1 MSRLSVLVPRT
12 SFALLLTTPLH
23 LRAQAPA
30 TPPAIHQELDV
41 RAAAV
46 NDQVIAWRRD
56 FHQHPELANHEVR
69 TAGIVAAELRRLGLE
84 VRTGVAKTGV
94 VAVLRGSR
102 PGPVIALRADIDA
115 LPVTEETDV
124 PFKSVVTTQYEGKT
138 VGVMHACGHDTHT
151 AMLLG
156 AATVLSGIRDSLPGA
171 VVFLFQPAEEGS
183 PSGEEGGARLMVKE
197 GVLDDP
203 KVDAIFG
210 LHAFSNHGLRTAGS
224 LMVRPGGIMAA
235 SDRLAITIKGRQTH
249 GGQPWAGVD
258 PVVVAAQVIM
268 GLQTIVSRQMDLTV
282 APVVATIAT
291 VEAGTRYNIVPEQVR
306 MTGTLRTFDAEMRRD
321 LHRRV
326 EQTAMRIAEGAGAAA
341 EVRISDGTPVTSND
355 PALTAAVIPSLQR
368 VASAGFDA
376 NVAPMTPAE
385 DFSVYQERVPGVLA
399 FLGVSP
405 PGADRASVA
414 PNHSPRFF
422 VDERALATGVRALAS
437 VAIDYL
443 YRGRPEQSGTT
454 GARH

>member
-1 MSRLSVLVPRT
+1 MSRLCVLVPCT

-23 LRAQAPA
+23 VRAQAPA
-30 TPPAIHQELDV
+30 TPPAIHQELDR
-41 RAAAV
+41 RAAVV

-94 VAVLRGSR
+94 VAVLRGTR
-102 PGPVIALRADIDA
+102 PGPVIALRADMDA

-124 PFKSVVTTQYEGKT
+124 PFKSIVTTQYEGKT

-156 AATVLSGIRDSLPGA
+156 AATVLSGMKDSLPGA

-183 PSGEEGGARLMVKE
+183 PSGEEGGAALMVKE

-210 LHAFSNHGLRTAGS
+210 LHAFSGHGLRTAGS

-235 SDRLAITIKGRQTH
+235 SDRLAITIRGRQTH

-268 GLQTIVSRQMDLTV
+268 GLQTIVSRQMNLTV

-291 VEAGTRYNIVPEQVR
+291 VEAGSRYNIVPEQVR

-326 EQTAMRIAEGAGAAA
+326 EQTAMRIAEGAAATA
-341 EVRISDGTPVTSND
+341 DVRITDGTPVTWND

-376 NVAPMTPAE
+376 NVLPMTPAE
-385 DFSVYQERVPGVLA
+385 DFSLYQARVPGVLA
-399 FLGVSP
+399 FLGVNP
-405 PGADRASVA
+405 PGADPASVA

-422 VDERALATGVRALAS
+422 VDERALATGVRALGS

-443 YRGRPEQSGTT
+443 YRGPQEDPSAAAARP
-454 GARH
+454 

>member
-1 MSRLSVLVPRT
+1 MSRLGVCVGCI
-12 SFALLLTTPLH
+12 SFALLLTTSVFV
-23 LRAQAPA
+23 RAEAPA
-30 TPPAIHQELDV
+30 TPPAIHQELDR

-56 FHQHPELANHEVR
+56 FHEHPELGNHEVR

-84 VRTGVAKTGV
+84 VRTGVARTGV
-94 VAVLRGSR
+94 VAVLRGTR
-102 PGPVIALRADIDA
+102 PGPVIALRADMDA

-156 AATVLSGIRDSLPGA
+156 AATVLSGMKDSLPGT

-183 PSGEEGGARLMVKE
+183 PSGEEGGAALMLKE

-210 LHAFSNHGLRTAGS
+210 LHAFSGHGLGTAGS

-235 SDRLAITIKGRQTH
+235 GDRLAIIIRGRQTH
-249 GGQPWAGVD
+249 GGRPWAGVD

-282 APVVATIAT
+282 APVVATIGT
-291 VEAGTRYNIVPEQVR
+291 VEAGNRYNIVPEEVR

-321 LHRRV
+321 LRRRV
-326 EQTAMRIAEGAGAAA
+326 EQMATRIAESAGATA
-341 EVRISDGTPVTSND
+341 EVRIADGIPVTWND
-355 PALTAAVIPSLQR
+355 PALTAATIPSLQR

-376 NVAPMTPAE
+376 NVSPITPAE
-385 DFSVYQERVPGVLA
+385 DFSLYQARVPGVFF
-399 FLGVSP
+399 FLGVDP
-405 PGADRASVA
+405 PGADRASLA

-443 YRGRPEQSGTT
+443 YRRQQDNPSAEAARP
-454 GARH
+454 

>member
-1 MSRLSVLVPRT
+1 MSRLGVLVPCT

-23 LRAQAPA
+23 VRAQAPA
-30 TPPAIHQELDV
+30 TPPAIHQELDR

-94 VAVLRGSR
+94 VAVLRGTR
-102 PGPVIALRADIDA
+102 PGPVMALRADMDA

-124 PFKSVVTTQYEGKT
+124 PFKSIVTTQYEGKT

-156 AATVLSGIRDSLPGA
+156 AATVLSGMKDSLPGA

-183 PSGEEGGARLMVKE
+183 PSGEEGGAALMVKE

-210 LHAFSNHGLRTAGS
+210 LHAFSGHGLRTAGS

-235 SDRLAITIKGRQTH
+235 SDRLAITIRGRQTH

-268 GLQTIVSRQMDLTV
+268 GLQTIVSRQMNLTV

-291 VEAGTRYNIVPEQVR
+291 VEAGSRYNIVPEQVR

-326 EQTAMRIAEGAGAAA
+326 EQTAMRIAEGAAATA
-341 EVRISDGTPVTSND
+341 EVRITDGTPVTWND

-376 NVAPMTPAE
+376 NVLPMTPAE
-385 DFSVYQERVPGVLA
+385 DFSLYQARVPGVLA
-399 FLGVSP
+399 FLGVNP
-405 PGADRASVA
+405 PGADPASVA

-437 VAIDYL
+437 VAIDFL
-443 YRGRPEQSGTT
+443 YRGPQEDPSAA
-454 GARH
+454 GARP

>member
-1 MSRLSVLVPRT
+1 MSRLGVLVPCT

-23 LRAQAPA
+23 VRAQAPA
-30 TPPAIHQELDV
+30 TPPAIHQELDR

-84 VRTGVAKTGV
+84 VRTGVARTGV
-94 VAVLRGSR
+94 VAVLRGTR
-102 PGPVIALRADIDA
+102 PGPVIALRADMDA

-124 PFKSVVTTQYEGKT
+124 PFKSIVTTQYEGKT

-156 AATVLSGIRDSLPGA
+156 AATVLSGMKDSLPGA

-183 PSGEEGGARLMVKE
+183 PSGEEGGAALMVKE

-210 LHAFSNHGLRTAGS
+210 LHAFSGHGLRTAGS

-235 SDRLAITIKGRQTH
+235 SDRLAITIRGRQTH

-291 VEAGTRYNIVPEQVR
+291 VEAGSRYNIVPEQVR

-326 EQTAMRIAEGAGAAA
+326 EQTAMRIAEGAGATA
-341 EVRISDGTPVTSND
+341 EVRITDGNPVTWND

-376 NVAPMTPAE
+376 NVLPMTPAE
-385 DFSVYQERVPGVLA
+385 DFSLYQARVPGVFA
-399 FLGVSP
+399 FLGVNP

-422 VDERALATGVRALAS
+422 VDERALAIGVRALAS

-443 YRGRPEQSGTT
+443 YRGHQEDPSAASARP
-454 GARH
+454 

>member
-1 MSRLSVLVPRT
+1 MSRLGVLVPYT

-23 LRAQAPA
+23 VRAQAPA
-30 TPPAIHQELDV
+30 TPPAIHQELDR

-94 VAVLRGSR
+94 VAVLRGTR
-102 PGPVIALRADIDA
+102 PGPVMALRADMDA

-124 PFKSVVTTQYEGKT
+124 PFKSIVTTQYEGKT

-156 AATVLSGIRDSLPGA
+156 AATVLSGMKDSLPGA

-183 PSGEEGGARLMVKE
+183 PSGEEGGAALMVKE

-210 LHAFSNHGLRTAGS
+210 LHAFSGHGLRTAGS

-235 SDRLAITIKGRQTH
+235 SDRLAITIRGRQTH

-268 GLQTIVSRQMDLTV
+268 GLQTIVSRQMNLTV

-291 VEAGTRYNIVPEQVR
+291 VEAGSRYNIVPEQVR

-326 EQTAMRIAEGAGAAA
+326 EQTAMRIAEGAAATA
-341 EVRISDGTPVTSND
+341 EVRITDGTPVTWND

-376 NVAPMTPAE
+376 NVLPMTPAE
-385 DFSVYQERVPGVLA
+385 DFSLYQARVPGVLA
-399 FLGVSP
+399 FLGVNP
-405 PGADRASVA
+405 PGADPASVA

-437 VAIDYL
+437 VAIDFL
-443 YRGRPEQSGTT
+443 YRGPQEDPSAAAARP
-454 GARH
+454 

>member
-1 MSRLSVLVPRT
+1 MSRLGVLVPCT
-12 SFALLLTTPLH
+12 SVALLLTTPLH
-23 LRAQAPA
+23 VRAQAPA
-30 TPPAIHQELDV
+30 TPPAIHQELDR

-94 VAVLRGSR
+94 VAVLRGTR
-102 PGPVIALRADIDA
+102 PGPVMALRADMDA

-124 PFKSVVTTQYEGKT
+124 PFKSIVTTQYEGKT

-156 AATVLSGIRDSLPGA
+156 AATVLSGMKDSLPGA

-183 PSGEEGGARLMVKE
+183 PSGEEGGAALMVKE

-210 LHAFSNHGLRTAGS
+210 LHAFSGHGLRTAGS

-235 SDRLAITIKGRQTH
+235 SDRLAITIRGRQTH

-268 GLQTIVSRQMDLTV
+268 GLQTIVSRQMNLTV

-291 VEAGTRYNIVPEQVR
+291 VEAGSRYNIVPEQVR

-326 EQTAMRIAEGAGAAA
+326 EQTAMRIAEGAAATA
-341 EVRISDGTPVTSND
+341 EVRITDGTPVTWND

-376 NVAPMTPAE
+376 NVLPMTPAE
-385 DFSVYQERVPGVLA
+385 DFSLYQARVPGVLA
-399 FLGVSP
+399 FLGVNP
-405 PGADRASVA
+405 PGADPASVA

-422 VDERALATGVRALAS
+422 VDERALATGARALAS

-443 YRGRPEQSGTT
+443 YRGPQEDPSAAAARP
-454 GARH
+454 

>member
-1 MSRLSVLVPRT
+1 MSRLGVLVPCT

-23 LRAQAPA
+23 VRAQAPA
-30 TPPAIHQELDV
+30 TPPAIHQELDR

-94 VAVLRGSR
+94 VAVLRGTR
-102 PGPVIALRADIDA
+102 PGPVMALRADMDA

-124 PFKSVVTTQYEGKT
+124 PFKSIVTTQYEGKT

-156 AATVLSGIRDSLPGA
+156 AATVLSGMKDSLPGA

-183 PSGEEGGARLMVKE
+183 PSGEEGGAALMVKE

-210 LHAFSNHGLRTAGS
+210 LHAFSGHGLRTAGS

-235 SDRLAITIKGRQTH
+235 SDRLAITIRGRQTH

-268 GLQTIVSRQMDLTV
+268 GLQTIVSRQMNLTV

-291 VEAGTRYNIVPEQVR
+291 VEAGSRYNIVPEQVR

-326 EQTAMRIAEGAGAAA
+326 EQTAMRIAEGAAATA
-341 EVRISDGTPVTSND
+341 EVRITDGTPVTWND

-376 NVAPMTPAE
+376 NVLPMTPAE
-385 DFSVYQERVPGVLA
+385 DFSLYQARVPGVLA
-399 FLGVSP
+399 FLGVNP
-405 PGADRASVA
+405 PGADPASVA

-443 YRGRPEQSGTT
+443 YRGPQEDPSAAAARP
-454 GARH
+454 

>member
-1 MSRLSVLVPRT
+1 MSRLCVLVPCT

-23 LRAQAPA
+23 VRAQAPA
-30 TPPAIHQELDV
+30 TPPAIHQELDR
-41 RAAAV
+41 RAAVV

-94 VAVLRGSR
+94 VAVLRGTR
-102 PGPVIALRADIDA
+102 PGPVIALRADMDA

-124 PFKSVVTTQYEGKT
+124 PFKSIVTTQYEGKT

-156 AATVLSGIRDSLPGA
+156 AATVLSGMKDSLPGA

-183 PSGEEGGARLMVKE
+183 PSGEEGGAALMVKE

-210 LHAFSNHGLRTAGS
+210 LHAFSGHGLRTAGS

-235 SDRLAITIKGRQTH
+235 SDRLAITIRGRQTH

-268 GLQTIVSRQMDLTV
+268 GLQTIVSRQMNLTV

-291 VEAGTRYNIVPEQVR
+291 VEAGSRYNIVPEQVR

-326 EQTAMRIAEGAGAAA
+326 EQTAMRIAEGAGATA
-341 EVRISDGTPVTSND
+341 EVRITDGTPVTWND

-376 NVAPMTPAE
+376 NVLPMTPAE
-385 DFSVYQERVPGVLA
+385 DFSLYQARVPGVLA
-399 FLGVSP
+399 FLGVNP
-405 PGADRASVA
+405 PGADPASVA

-443 YRGRPEQSGTT
+443 YRGPQEDPSAAAARP
-454 GARH
+454 

>member
-1 MSRLSVLVPRT
+1 MSRLGVLVPCT

-23 LRAQAPA
+23 VRAQAPA
-30 TPPAIHQELDV
+30 TPPAIHQELDR

-46 NDQVIAWRRD
+46 NDQVIEWRRD

-94 VAVLRGSR
+94 VAVLRGTR
-102 PGPVIALRADIDA
+102 PGPVMALRADMDA

-124 PFKSVVTTQYEGKT
+124 PFKSIVTTQYEGKT
-138 VGVMHACGHDTHT
+138 VGVMHACGHDAHT

-156 AATVLSGIRDSLPGA
+156 AATVLSGMKDSLPGA

-183 PSGEEGGARLMVKE
+183 PSGEEGGAALMVKE

-210 LHAFSNHGLRTAGS
+210 LHAFSGHGLRTAGS

-235 SDRLAITIKGRQTH
+235 SDRLAITIRGRQTH

-268 GLQTIVSRQMDLTV
+268 GLQTIVSRQMNLTV

-291 VEAGTRYNIVPEQVR
+291 VEAGSRYNIVPEQVR

-326 EQTAMRIAEGAGAAA
+326 EQTAMRIAEGAAATA
-341 EVRISDGTPVTSND
+341 EVRITDGTPVTWND

-376 NVAPMTPAE
+376 NVLPMTPAE
-385 DFSVYQERVPGVLA
+385 DFSLYQARVPGVLA
-399 FLGVSP
+399 FLGVNP
-405 PGADRASVA
+405 PGADPASVA

-443 YRGRPEQSGTT
+443 YRGPQEDPSAAAARP
-454 GARH
+454 

>member
-1 MSRLSVLVPRT
+1 MSRLGFLPCASL
-12 SFALLLTTPLH
+12 ALLLTTSVH
-23 LRAQAPA
+23 VRAAPA
-30 TPPAIHQELDV
+30 TPPAIHQELDR

-84 VRTGVAKTGV
+84 VRTGVARTGV
-94 VAVLRGSR
+94 VAVLRGTR
-102 PGPVIALRADIDA
+102 PGPVIALRADMDA

-124 PFKSVVTTQYEGKT
+124 PFKSIVTTQYEGKT

-156 AATVLSGIRDSLPGA
+156 AATVLSGMKDSLPGA

-183 PSGEEGGARLMVKE
+183 PSGEEGGAALMVKE

-210 LHAFSNHGLRTAGS
+210 LHAFSGHGLRTAGS

-235 SDRLAITIKGRQTH
+235 SDRLAITIRGRQTH

-291 VEAGTRYNIVPEQVR
+291 VEAGSRYNIVPEQVR

-326 EQTAMRIAEGAGAAA
+326 EQTAMRIAEGAGATA
-341 EVRISDGTPVTSND
+341 EVRITDGNPVTWND

-376 NVAPMTPAE
+376 NVLPMTPAE
-385 DFSVYQERVPGVLA
+385 DFSLYQARVPGVFA
-399 FLGVSP
+399 FLGVNP

-422 VDERALATGVRALAS
+422 VDERALAIGVRALAS

-443 YRGRPEQSGTT
+443 YRGHQEDPSAASARP
-454 GARH
+454 